1 MDPYLEDPAI
11 WRGFHHGFA
20 EEVRAQL
27 NQTLGPGY
35 YADLE
40 VHTVL
45 EEVDVLTT
53 YSVYPD
59 AAVLGMEP
67 TLTTTKSKTA
77 VQAAPIVRVLPET
90 EQHKL
95 RTVQIRRTDTHQ
107 LVTAIEILSP
117 YNKRGDGLDLY
128 RAKRWR
134 LIRSDVHLV
143 ELDLLRGGSRPG
155 PELQNPPIITDYV
168 ILLNRYN
175 LDGERRRSEIWPVAL
190 SEPLPSCPIPL
201 LSPDPDVIL
210 ELTEVMQ
217 NVYVRSAY
225 DRRLDYTQPVPSPA
239 LRPAMEE
246 WLADRIKPNGR

>member
-1 MDPYLEDPAI
+1 
-11 WRGFHHGFA
+11 
-20 EEVRAQL
+20 
-27 NQTLGPGY
+27 
-35 YADLE
+35 
-40 VHTVL
+40 
-45 EEVDVLTT
+45 
-53 YSVYPD
+53 
-59 AAVLGMEP
+59 
-67 TLTTTKSKTA
+67 
-77 VQAAPIVRVLPET
+77 
-90 EQHKL
+90 
-95 RTVQIRRTDTHQ
+95 
-107 LVTAIEILSP
+107 VTAIEILSP

-239 LRPAMEE
+239 LRPTMEE
-246 WLADRIKPNGR
+246 WLADRVKPNGR

>member
-1 MDPYLEDPAI
+1 MIMPAPFPGMNPYLEDPTI

-20 EEVRAQL
+20 EEIRAQL
-27 NQTLGPGY
+27 NQTLSFGY

-40 VHTVL
+40 VH
-45 EEVDVLTT
+45 
-53 YSVYPD
+53 
-59 AAVLGMEP
+59 
-67 TLTTTKSKTA
+67 
-77 VQAAPIVRVLPET
+77 RVLPET

-95 RTVQIRRTDTHQ
+95 RTIQVRRTDTHQ

-117 YNKRGDGLDLY
+117 YNKRGDWLDLY

-175 LDGERRRSEIWPVAL
+175 PDGNKRRSEIWPVAL
-190 SEPLPSCPIPL
+190 SEPLPACPIPL
-201 LSPDPDVIL
+201 LPPDPDTVL
-210 ELTEVMQ
+210 ALNDVMA
-217 NVYVRSAY
+217 NVYERSAY
-225 DRRLDYTQPVPSPA
+225 GRRLDYSQPVPPPP
-239 LRPAMEE
+239 LRLEMED
-246 WLADRIKPNGR
+246 WLTEHLKTNSS